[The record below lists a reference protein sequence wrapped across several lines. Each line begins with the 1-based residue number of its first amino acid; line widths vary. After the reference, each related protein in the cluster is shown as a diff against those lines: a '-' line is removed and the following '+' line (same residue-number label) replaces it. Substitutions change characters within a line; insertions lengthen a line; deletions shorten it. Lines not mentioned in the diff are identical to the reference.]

1 MAGIPSQR
9 RRCATYDWCTAA
21 TRGHRVHTSESQTL
35 TAATGVRLR
44 VSLCAEDDREPFV
57 HIEASFGPDEPLL
70 EIAEL
75 DPAEALELAGM
86 FLRQA
91 RQGHASH
98 QHHRQH

>member
-9 RRCATYDWCTAA
+9 RHCTTYEWCTAA
-21 TRGHRVHTSESQTL
+21 TRGHRVHTSEGQTL

-44 VSLCAEDDREPFV
+44 VSLTAEDHREPFV
-57 HIEASFGPDEPLL
+57 LIEASYGAEEPLL
-70 EIAEL
+70 EIAVL

-91 RQGHASH
+91 RQAHTGQQSR
-98 QHHRQH
+98 QHH